1 MIGLAHLKRRA
12 GQYAGTWVLGFLL
25 TGAAILALWTQ
36 MDLMDAADAALPFGL
51 ALTGLLLGAGV
62 VLTLFGPETPLTK
75 IVVVILALILLLP
88 LLWAPIA
95 SAVVI
100 AFFADRPIEYSG
112 AYAAFRIAVSDL
124 LWPLSQGLGMGDVL
138 DGLWRAFQWV
148 ASVVGFISAWVNAW
162 PVIRRLLGQEPATA

>member
-12 GQYAGTWVLGFLL
+12 GQYAGLWVLAFLAA
-25 TGAAILALWTQ
+25 GAAILALMTR
-36 MDLMDAADAALPFGL
+36 MDLMDAADAVLPVGL

-75 IVVVILALILLLP
+75 IVVTFLALILLLP
-88 LLWAPIA
+88 LLWAPVA
-95 SAVVI
+95 SAVAI

-112 AYAAFRIAVSDL
+112 AYAAFRIGVSDV
-124 LWPLSQGLGMGDVL
+124 LWPISQGLGMGAVL
-138 DGLWRAFQWV
+138 DGLWQAFQWV

-162 PVIRRLLGQEPATA
+162 PVIRRLLGQEPTPA